1 MKNTKTFFSYLSEDI
16 IFTYMHVF
24 GKVMVNPLRIEFKM
38 VEYDQFVVFPWV
50 WSLEG
55 FNVKT
60 C

>member
-38 VEYDQFVVFPWV
+38 VEYDQFVVFQRF
-50 WSLEG
+50 WS
-55 FNVKT
+55 
-60 C
+60 